1 MRVAVYSR
9 VSSSSQSDE
18 AQLQELLA
26 LCARSRWEVVSVYRE
41 TVSGTLSAA
50 KRPALAR
57 LLVDAKR
64 RKFEKVVVWSA
75 DRLGRSM
82 RHLVTVLSEFH
93 DSGIALY
100 SYKQGVD
107 TSSPMGAMLWQFL
120 GIFAEF
126 ENGIRRERQAA
137 GIASAKA
144 KGVRFG
150 RRPVKPDVKRKICA
164 LRRSGR
170 SINKIARELKVGV
183 GTIMRTLESEKMRNA
198 KELCSK

>member
-1 MRVAVYSR
+1 M
-9 VSSSSQSDE
+9 
-18 AQLQELLA
+18 
-26 LCARSRWEVVSVYRE
+26 YRE
-41 TVSGTLSAA
+41 TVSGTLGTA

-57 LLVDAKR
+57 LLIDAKR

-82 RHLVTVLSEFH
+82 RHLVTVLSEFN

-137 GIASAKA
+137 GIALAKT

-150 RRPVKPDVKRKICA
+150 RRPVKPRVKQQICD

-170 SINKIARELKVGV
+170 SINNIARELKVGV
-183 GTIMRTLESEKMRNA
+183 GTIMRTLETEKMENA
-198 KELCSK
+198 KDYCSQ